1 MKKYIFTKD
10 QSLFPISKTNTN
22 NAMPILGQAPPVKFT
37 GGEIVE
43 GTVSET
49 NTGGIKS
56 KILEFKTKRT
66 GSSVFK
72 ATISSNI
79 QGIVP
84 FVPFLKEYTGVE
96 TSNDVIKNTMSNN
109 SKNFDKQ
116 DELYKEYS
124 TRLRVYTGIGLF
136 IGAGLGIFWGI
147 KKDSDVKT
155 YLVVGSMMGLVF
167 SATGSIIAIRV
178 NNRKQI
184 NHELSLL

>member
-10 QSLFPISKTNTN
+10 QSLFPISKTN
-22 NAMPILGQAPPVKFT
+22 NAMPIFGQAPPVKFT

-124 TRLRVYTGIGLF
+124 TRLKVYTGIGFF